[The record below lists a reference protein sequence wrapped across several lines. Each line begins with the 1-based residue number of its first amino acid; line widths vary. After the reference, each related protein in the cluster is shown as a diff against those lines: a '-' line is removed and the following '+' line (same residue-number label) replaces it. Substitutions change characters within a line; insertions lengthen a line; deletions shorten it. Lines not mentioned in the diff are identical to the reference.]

1 MSKKTFNPK
10 DWTNPTQ
17 NNNSTNDCKGVLNT
31 PLNNNPNTDIEEI
44 TKRIEA
50 AAADIA
56 PNYADWRDLGFALAD
71 ALGESGRSYYHRLS
85 RFYSGY
91 AENETDKQYNNCLK
105 AHGHG
110 VTIKTLY
117 HLAKTAGVDIAIFP
131 KVVQGERRGKT
142 RFDYSEPQPT
152 LDISKYPNCQ
162 NGNLETLE
170 ISAKTKRTQ
179 ERPKSFSNVP
189 KSSAENTELLQEN
202 TEKTPTFPEI
212 IYNNLPDFLQQ
223 VTAKATS
230 AEDKDLLLLGSLVVI
245 SACLPNV
252 FGNYDERR
260 VYPNLF
266 LFLTASASAGKGRL
280 TLCRKLVYPIHKAL
294 RDRYKV
300 LYDTYKQEKAMYN
313 SAKKD
318 QSAADEP
325 QEPPMLA
332 LLMPANS
339 SATAFFQ
346 ILNDN
351 NGAGLMFET
360 EGDTLAQTFKSEHG
374 NFSDGFRKAFHHETI
389 SYLRRK
395 DREFVELENPR
406 LSALLSGTP
415 KQVSA
420 LIPNAENGLFSR
432 FIFYF
437 MNIKPV
443 WKDVFANSG
452 DQTLDLYFKDL
463 GEYFHCFH
471 NQLKQQQEMRFCL
484 TVLQQEQFNAYFAQA
499 QIQFLAL
506 YGDDYIATVRRLGL
520 ITFRIA
526 MILTVL
532 RLMRPLSC
540 GEGGGRGTTPL
551 ICTDTDFNSS
561 LEIVKIL
568 VQHAATVFDALPA
581 EQETPTT
588 NNPRMALF
596 QSLPP
601 QFDKQTYSFLAAQL
615 QIPESTANKWLMKFV
630 SSNLVTKQAH
640 GVYSKKDS

>member
-1 MSKKTFNPK
+1 LP
-10 DWTNPTQ
+10 Q
-17 NNNSTNDCKGVLNT
+17 IT
-31 PLNNNPNTDIEEI
+31 PI
-44 TKRIEA
+44 
-50 AAADIA
+50 
-56 PNYADWRDLGFALAD
+56 WHDLGFALAD
-71 ALGESGRSYYHRLS
+71 ALGESGRSYYHLLS

-91 AENETDKQYNNCLK
+91 AENETNKQYDNCLK
-105 AHGHG
+105 AHHGHG
-110 VTIKTLY
+110 VTIKKLY
-117 HLAKTAGVDIAIFP
+117 HLAKTAGIDIVILPNFHFCNLAILEIPP
-131 KVVQGERRGKT
+131 KVAIVLPVPNPQ
-142 RFDYSEPQPT
+142 SED
-152 LDISKYPNCQ
+152 L
-162 NGNLETLE
+162 
-170 ISAKTKRTQ
+170 
-179 ERPKSFSNVP
+179 
-189 KSSAENTELLQEN
+189 
-202 TEKTPTFPEI
+202 TEKTPTFLEI
-212 IYNNLPDFLQQ
+212 IYNNLPDFLQC

-230 AEDKDLLLLGSLVVI
+230 PEDKDLLLLGSLVVI

-266 LFLTASASAGKGRL
+266 LFLTASASAGKGHL

-294 RDRYKV
+294 WEGYKV

-318 QSAADEP
+318 QPTADEP

-351 NGAGLMFET
+351 NGAGLMFKT
-360 EGDTLAQTFKSEHG
+360 EGDTLTQTFKSEQG
-374 NFSDGFRKAFHHETI
+374 NFSDNFRKTFHHETI

-437 MNIKPV
+437 MNIKTV

-484 TVLQQEQFNAYFAQA
+484 T
-499 QIQFLAL
+499 
-506 YGDDYIATVRRLGL
+506 T
-520 ITFRIA
+520 
-526 MILTVL
+526 
-532 RLMRPLSC
+532 S
-540 GEGGGRGTTPL
+540 
-551 ICTDTDFNSS
+551 
-561 LEIVKIL
+561 
-568 VQHAATVFDALPA
+568 
-581 EQETPTT
+581 
-588 NNPRMALF
+588 
-596 QSLPP
+596 
-601 QFDKQTYSFLAAQL
+601 
-615 QIPESTANKWLMKFV
+615 
-630 SSNLVTKQAH
+630 
-640 GVYSKKDS
+640 